1 MPNVHKLFVT
11 ALTFLPR
18 KCSRFVA
25 HQKNANSD
33 GSGADTNQQ
42 KLLPPTGMPPEM
54 ISFHITHTHT
64 CGITPEAQAMVA
76 SLSVDET
83 VQLHKVHL
91 FFVFA

>member
-54 ISFHITHTHT
+54 ISFPGV
-64 CGITPEAQAMVA
+64 GITPEAQAMVA

>member
-1 MPNVHKLFVT
+1 MTTLCY
-11 ALTFLPR
+11 
-18 KCSRFVA
+18 CSYISSAKVFTLRGSSKECELRW
-25 HQKNANSD
+25 QWNSD
-33 GSGADTNQQ
+33 GTNQQ

-54 ISFHITHTHT
+54 ISFPGV
-64 CGITPEAQAMVA
+64 GITPEAQAMVA